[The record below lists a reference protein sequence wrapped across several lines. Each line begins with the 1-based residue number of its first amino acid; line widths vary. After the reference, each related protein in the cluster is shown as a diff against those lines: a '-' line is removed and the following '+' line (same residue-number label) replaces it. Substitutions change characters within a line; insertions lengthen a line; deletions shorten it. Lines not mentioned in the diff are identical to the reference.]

1 MTKDEKKLQ
10 MKIQMDVIGDEKF
23 YLITGFEKTGINTV
37 LLWQEALLSAILGL
51 VKQQKEGKI

>member
-1 MTKDEKKLQ
+1 MEKGLE
-10 MKIQMDVIGDEKF
+10 MKIQMDVIGDEEF
-23 YLITGFEKTGINTV
+23 YLVTGFKKTGINTV